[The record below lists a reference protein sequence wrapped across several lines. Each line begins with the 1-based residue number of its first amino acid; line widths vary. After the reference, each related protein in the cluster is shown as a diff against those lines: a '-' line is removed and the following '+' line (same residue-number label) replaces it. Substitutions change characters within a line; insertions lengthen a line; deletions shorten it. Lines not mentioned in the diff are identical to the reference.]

1 MPTPTP
7 SQTSAPTNYA
17 ASQTRTLLCL
27 TQAASLSR
35 TTAMKSKLGSPQNM
49 KNNCKNAIK
58 SRTNQ
63 SKIEPGSMNTSIGL
77 FRVASERAFKPSLK
91 QLVRTKL
98 ISGLLRDA
106 YSSTTRQNLPKVT
119 PQLALRQIRSGA
131 RLTVCVPE
139 QSSFNCSPLLR
150 PSIPSLAKPQLLTR
164 LPHLQLSH
172 SRPTEQNRK
181 MLWRW
186 MNGSNLTTCY
196 LKIQFLVTSLMTLL
210 AISELIL
217 I

>member
-1 MPTPTP
+1 
-7 SQTSAPTNYA
+7 
-17 ASQTRTLLCL
+17 
-27 TQAASLSR
+27 
-35 TTAMKSKLGSPQNM
+35 MKSKLGSPQNM
-49 KNNCKNAIK
+49 KNNCKNDIK
-58 SRTNQ
+58 SRRNQ
-63 SKIEPGSMNTSIGL
+63 SKIELGSMSTSIGL
-77 FRVASERAFKPSLK
+77 FRVASERASKPSSK

-106 YSSTTRQNLPKVT
+106 YSSTTRRNLPKVT
-119 PQLALRQIRSGA
+119 PQLALRLILSGA
-131 RLTVCVPE
+131 SLTACVRE
-139 QSSFNCSPLLR
+139 QSNYNCSPLLR
-150 PSIPSLAKPQLLTR
+150 PSIPSSAKPHLLTR

-186 MNGSNLTTCY
+186 MSGSSLTTCY
-196 LKIQFLVTSLMTLL
+196 LKIQFLVTGLMIRL